1 MGMHTP
7 QAPQQFR
14 FGTWKT
20 VKNGNEYQSFFLN
33 CKEKKSKQNKPSM
46 KFKNATLSLL
56 TSLYLGPPVSSQL
69 INHRYS
75 SFNKYT

>member
-1 MGMHTP
+1 MAIGMHTP

-33 CKEKKSKQNKPSM
+33 CRRRKVNKT
-46 KFKNATLSLL
+46 NL
-56 TSLYLGPPVSSQL
+56 Q
-69 INHRYS
+69 
-75 SFNKYT
+75 